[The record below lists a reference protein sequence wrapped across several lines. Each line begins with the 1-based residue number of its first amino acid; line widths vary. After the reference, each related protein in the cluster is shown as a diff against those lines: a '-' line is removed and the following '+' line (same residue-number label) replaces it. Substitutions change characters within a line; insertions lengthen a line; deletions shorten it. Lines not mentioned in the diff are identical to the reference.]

1 MDDHKLKVFCTVV
14 ETKSFSKA
22 AEISRLTQP
31 AVTLQI
37 QALEETYGT
46 KLFNRS
52 GCLITMTPAGETLY
66 RYAKEISALYSDA
79 EKEIGKLT
87 GHVKGAIMLGASST
101 IGNYVMPGVISDFRK
116 KFPAV
121 KVHLLI
127 GNSKSIVEHLAGGG
141 IDVGFV
147 EGEVN
152 KQKLVAEKI
161 VSDEMVLITSP
172 NHPWIKRHNV
182 SVSELSKEP
191 FILREEGSGTR
202 QMIEK
207 YLAKHNMLLQNI
219 KTALVMGSTES
230 IKSAV
235 ENGLG
240 ISIVSKWAAKKEL
253 HCGTL
258 KTVPFKEDKFLRDFS
273 LLRRK
278 TREISHTLQSFL
290 EFLKN
295 YPFDKALNF

>member
-22 AEISRLTQP
+22 SEIIRLTQP
-31 AVTLQI
+31 AVSLQI

-87 GHVKGAIMLGASST
+87 GHVKGAIILGASST
-101 IGNYVMPGVISDFRK
+101 IGNYVMPSVISDFRK
-116 KFPAV
+116 KFPTV

-127 GNSKSIVEHLAGGG
+127 GNSKSIVEYLAGGG
-141 IDVGFV
+141 IDVGFI

-161 VSDEMVLITSP
+161 ISDEMVLIISA

-182 SVSELSKEP
+182 PVSELSKEP

-207 YLAKHNMLLQNI
+207 YLAKHNVLPQSI
-219 KTALVMGSTES
+219 KIALIMGSTES

-253 HCGTL
+253 RYGTL
-258 KTVPFKEDKFLRDFS
+258 KTVSFKEDKFLRDFS

-278 TREISHTLQSFL
+278 TRDISHTLENFL
-290 EFLKN
+290 EFLKS
-295 YPFDKALNF
+295 YPFDKALNS